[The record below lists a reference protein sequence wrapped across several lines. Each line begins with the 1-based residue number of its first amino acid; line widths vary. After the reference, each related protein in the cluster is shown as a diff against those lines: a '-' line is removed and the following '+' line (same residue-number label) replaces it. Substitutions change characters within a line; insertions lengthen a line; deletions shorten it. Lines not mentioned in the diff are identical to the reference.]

1 MQEVEHL
8 LKEVSRQLKEFD
20 AVHENKRV
28 TEHFNV
34 FEALGVEADERKI
47 CRFLCKILEREFFLK
62 SFVRKVLELDIPD
75 YKLEQAEVYIEYYTQ
90 NGRKIDI
97 VIRINSKKLFIPIE
111 VKIWAWD
118 LNEQCKD
125 YYEEAKKYD
134 DDAKIFYLTPDGH
147 APSPESSYGVPA
159 EDMKCISFKNDIYD
173 WISYCIGQPEVIR
186 NAPLREVLLQFA
198 ETVKKFTEQQTKEEK
213 LKMEIAEFIRESPEN
228 MKAAL
233 HILAAKGEII
243 AKLRTDFFK
252 AVEEAM
258 KAEKE
263 AMVDDNS
270 TLYYGIDKRR
280 TGDYFAGLFYAPS
293 KKEGKYDDTK
303 PGVRLDI
310 DNGLAYIGVFTPRE
324 GKNGKWGN
332 FIDCTLSN
340 GKFPN
345 FKNPND
351 ALFELCDESVM
362 KDFAEKCARE
372 IKSYLKELET
382 A

>member
-28 TEHFNV
+28 TERFNV

-62 SFVRKVLELDIPD
+62 LFVRKVLELDIPD

-97 VIRINSKKLFIPIE
+97 VIRSKKLFIPIE

-198 ETVKKFTEQQTKEEK
+198 EAVKKFTEQQTKEEK
-213 LKMEIAEFIRESPEN
+213 LKMEIAKLIRESPEN
-228 MKAAL
+228 QR
-233 HILAAKGEII
+233 AAKSILSAIGTVLQT
-243 AKLRTDFFK
+243 KLFETVEKMLEKEYKPENNDFYYKNQSK
-252 AVEEAM
+252 AV
-258 KAEKE
+258 
-263 AMVDDNS
+263 
-270 TLYYGIDKRR
+270 R
-280 TGDYFAGLFYAPS
+280 GLFYHNC
-293 KKEGKYDDTK
+293 EHDNTK
-303 PGVRLDI
+303 PGVFFDVEEWY
-310 DNGLAYIGVFTPRE
+310 GYTSAFIGYFTLHGR
-324 GKNGKWGN
+324 KWGD
-332 FIDCTLSN
+332 FEKGGMN
-340 GKFPN
+340 GYCVN
-345 FKNPND
+345 FKNV
-351 ALFELCDESVM
+351 AHLCELCDEENM
-362 KDFAEKCARE
+362 KKFAGNCAEK
-372 IKSYLKELET
+372 IKEYLENINSSQQN